1 MDTQLPTDEACRDRT
16 PGTGVHR
23 LVAVLKRLRGPGGC
37 PWDREQTL
45 SSIKPCLLEETYELL
60 EAIDRDDAE
69 NHAEELGDVL
79 LQIAF
84 QSQIRAERGEFDLDE
99 VAHRVC
105 DKLVR
110 RHPHVFADVDAKDS
124 ATVLRNW
131 EKIKKTEKHSAKEG
145 ERKSVLDGVAES
157 LPALLRSQQIQSRS
171 ERIGHV
177 WPGAAEA
184 SANLAK
190 GVQALSSALPS
201 SDAASVESGIGDI
214 LFQAVTLARAC
225 GVNAEDAL
233 RQATDRFSADFR
245 AKEAA
250 AAQSTRKDP

>member
-1 MDTQLPTDEACRDRT
+1 MEGQLPTDEACRDRT
-16 PGTGVHR
+16 PGTGLAR
-23 LVAVLKRLRGPGGC
+23 LVSVMKRLRGPGGC

-79 LQIAF
+79 LQVAF

-99 VAHRVC
+99 VAHRLC

-110 RHPHVFADVDAKDS
+110 RHPHVFADVDVADS
-124 ATVLRNW
+124 AAVLRNW
-131 EKIKKTEKHSAKEG
+131 EKIKKTEKHSAKSR
-145 ERKSVLDGVAES
+145 ERKSVLDGVADS
-157 LPALLRSQQIQSRS
+157 LPSLLRAQQIQSRA

-177 WPGAAEA
+177 WPGATE
-184 SANLAK
+184 SAAALAK
-190 GVQALSSALPS
+190 RIDALPADGAG
-201 SDAASVESGIGDI
+201 DATAEIGDL
-214 LFQAVTLARAC
+214 LFAAVTLAKAR

-233 RQATDRFSADFR
+233 RQAVDRFSADFR
-245 AKEAA
+245 AKEAEA
-250 AAQSTRKDP
+250 KAKASGN

>member
-1 MDTQLPTDEACRDRT
+1 M
-16 PGTGVHR
+16 
-23 LVAVLKRLRGPGGC
+23 KRLRGPGGC

-79 LQIAF
+79 LQVAF

-99 VAHRVC
+99 VAHRLC

-110 RHPHVFADVDAKDS
+110 RHPHVFADVDAKDA
-124 ATVLRNW
+124 ATVLQNW
-131 EKIKKTEKHSAKEG
+131 EKIKKTEKHSAKAG
-145 ERKSVLDGVAES
+145 ERKSVLDGVAGS
-157 LPALLRSQQIQSRS
+157 LPALLRSQQIQSRA

-177 WPGAAEA
+177 WPSAAEA
-184 SANLAK
+184 AADLAAD
-190 GVQALSSALPS
+190 VAALPS
-201 SDAASVESGIGDI
+201 ADSAGVEARIGGM
-214 LFQAVTLARAC
+214 LFKAVTLARAC

-233 RQATDRFSADFR
+233 RRATDRFSADFR
-245 AKEAA
+245 AREAEAA
-250 AAQSTRKDP
+250 TKSTRKDP